1 MHAQSVI
8 SAGSVCRGRPE
19 RASGPDSVYLC
30 RPESVIYQCLFLLY
44 QVYVAEADG
53 IPEYGSA
60 ASLGKRLVAVKFL
73 LHDACER
80 EK

>member
-1 MHAQSVI
+1 MKVDVI
-8 SAGSVCRGRPE
+8 NFTGAE
-19 RASGPDSVYLC
+19 RVPGLQ
-30 RPESVIYQCLFLLY
+30 RIIYHLVL

>member
-1 MHAQSVI
+1 MLNQLSLQVVFAE
-8 SAGSVCRGRPE
+8 AE
-19 RASGPDSVYLC
+19 FMTRADQLCYLC
-30 RPESVIYQCLFLLY
+30 GPESVIHQCLFLLC

-73 LHDACER
+73 LHDACEK

>member
-1 MHAQSVI
+1 MLNQLSLQVMFVEAHRSVRAAQ
-8 SAGSVCRGRPE
+8 PLF
-19 RASGPDSVYLC
+19 YLC
-30 RPESVIYQCLFLLY
+30 SPDSVIYQCLFLLY